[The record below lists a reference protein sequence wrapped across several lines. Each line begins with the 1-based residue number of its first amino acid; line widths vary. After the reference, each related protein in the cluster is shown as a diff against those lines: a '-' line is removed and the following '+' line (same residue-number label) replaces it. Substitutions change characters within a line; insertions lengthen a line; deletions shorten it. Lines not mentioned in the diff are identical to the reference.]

1 MISDITLGQY
11 FPGKSPIHRLDP
23 RTKII
28 IAIAFIVGIFMADT
42 VAALLL
48 VTAATLILVAV
59 SKISFKVILKGLK
72 PIIFILIFTSVLN
85 ILMTKGTSEPLVSFW
100 VITIYYEGIIRAFF
114 MAYRVVVLIIV
125 TSMFLTYTTSPI
137 SLTDGIESLLKP
149 LKLIKV
155 PVHVFAMMMTIA
167 LRFIPTLIEE
177 TEKIMNAQKSRGA
190 DFSSGGLIKRAKA
203 LIPILIP
210 LLVSSFKRAEELA
223 VAMECRCYRGDKNRT
238 KLVKLTYKF
247 VDLRWIIYTAVI
259 LASVI
264 LLRFVSVP
272 EEIGN
277 DVLSK
282 ILKVLIYRLQ

>member
-11 FPGKSPIHRLDP
+11 FPGNSPLHRLDP

-28 IAIAFIVGIFMADT
+28 IAIAYIVGIFMADT
-42 VAALLL
+42 VAALIL
-48 VTAATLILVAV
+48 VTLSTAILIFV
-59 SKISFKVILKGLK
+59 SKISFRVILKGIK

-85 ILMTKGTSEPLVSFW
+85 IFMTKGTSEPLVSFW
-100 VITIYYEGIIRAFF
+100 IINIYYEGIIRAFF
-114 MAYRVVVLIIV
+114 MAYRVVILIIV

-190 DFSSGGLIKRAKA
+190 DFSSGGLVKRAKA

-238 KLVKLTYKF
+238 KLVKLTYRF
-247 VDLRWIIYTAVI
+247 VDLRWAIYTALILTAVI
-259 LASVI
+259 LLRLAYAPENMESEALSSVLRV
-264 LLRFVSVP
+264 LL
-272 EEIGN
+272 
-277 DVLSK
+277 
-282 ILKVLIYRLQ
+282 YRLQ